1 MRVILTY
8 RDGRERVL
16 RRRRG
21 GVCPELDLEKE
32 AAAGLFSLAV
42 EAEGGEPVLIA
53 FNWGNAK
60 PPVHRNHYLAGGEV
74 LRESLREREKDN
86 ER

>member
-16 RRRRG
+16 RKRRG

-53 FNWGNAK
+53 
-60 PPVHRNHYLAGGEV
+60 RNHYLAGGEV
-74 LRESLREREKDN
+74 LRESLRKEGEK
-86 ER
+86 R